1 MRNKGRTRKVL
12 LIGAMCLS
20 FSLSAWAQKVSMDYR
35 DTKVETVLSSIKK
48 QTGMNMV
55 YSDQILDAER
65 KVTIRVQNVDLR
77 TALDKLL
84 AGTQTTYEIRNGRIY
99 FVERRNGQQQSTQK
113 KKVKGTVTDEN
124 GEPIIGANILEE
136 GSAGN
141 GTITDVDGNFE
152 LTVAGNATLKVTYI
166 GYRTQ
171 QVSVRGQNTLSIAMA
186 SDTEMLDE
194 VVVVGYGT
202 MRKKDLTGA
211 VGVVGGKDLQQRH
224 TTTLS
229 TALQGAVAGVQ
240 VTRSGGQPE
249 ANPTIRIRGVTS
261 ISSNDPL
268 VIVDGVVGNIDDVN
282 PEDVESMTVLKDA
295 ASASIYGARAAAGV
309 ILITTKRA
317 KDNDLKLS
325 YNFEFGL
332 DYIPQHPQKVGP
344 ERFMEMANETRYND
358 NPSGGMFQTYAE
370 DVIKNYRQLN
380 RENPDQYPI
389 VEDWFK
395 EVFNKVG
402 PRHSHTVNLSGGTK
416 YVKTNASLSYDK
428 VNAMYDNRDYERVM
442 ARINNTFTI
451 NKWIGADLDFN
462 FKHDAVDKPAADQY
476 IYEKAVYGMA
486 PIHSAWFSDGR
497 IGEGRTG
504 GGDNPIAYVYESGS
518 NQVWNTTVGGRASLY
533 VTPLDGLKLSAV
545 VAPRYTFTK
554 KKLFTKRMPYTTWDD
569 PNTIAGYRS
578 GVSATT
584 DKLTEERNDYYDITT
599 QVIINYIKR
608 FGKHNINVMGG
619 YESFY
624 TKYEDLKAIRDQYQ
638 LTDYPYLDMGPT
650 SNWSNEGGA
659 TEQAYRSWFGRIAYS
674 YADRYLI
681 QANIRR
687 DASSRF
693 HKDHRWGNFPSFS
706 AGWVISEEPFMKNA
720 NLDWLSYLKVR
731 GSWGILGNERITD
744 NYYPYQAAINFS
756 TALFF
761 QNGQVI
767 SSQSA
772 SQWAYAVEDLTWEKT
787 ASTDIGVDINFF
799 DNRLRFTA
807 EWYQKKTSDM
817 LLAVEIPN
825 FVGFDNPQ
833 RNVGKMETKGFEIDL
848 SWSDQIGDFSYSI
861 GVNFSDAK
869 SKMTDL
875 GGTEFFDDSK
885 RKVRMEGSEFDEWYG
900 YLSDGL
906 FLTQEDLDNSP
917 KLNNT
922 QGLGSVKYKDISGP
936 DGVPDGQ
943 ISPEYDRT
951 FLGGSLPRFMYG
963 GNISLAYK
971 NVDLSMAFQGVG
983 KQNVLLNEYM
993 LQNMK
998 EIDGK
1003 YWSSF
1008 KTDAQNAVA
1017 KYPRLSSNSRT
1028 ADYACWNG
1036 SMSDY
1041 WLFNGRYFR
1050 MKNITIGWT
1059 LPETWTERMHMS
1071 SVRLYVAGNDLFC
1084 IDQFPHGWDPE
1095 TPVTGAVTPVT
1106 SSVIFGLQVNF

>member
-20 FSLSAWAQKVSMDYR
+20 FSLSAWAQKVSLDYR

-65 KVTIRVQNVDLR
+65 KVTIRVLNVDLR

-152 LTVAGNATLKVTYI
+152 LTVADNATLKVTYI

-171 QVSVRGQNTLSIAMA
+171 EISVRDKNTLAIALA
-186 SDTEMLDE
+186 SDTEVLDE

-211 VGVVGGKDLQQRH
+211 VGVVGGDDIQKRH
-224 TTTLS
+224 TANIS
-229 TALQGAVAGVQ
+229 TALQGAVSGVQ
-240 VTRSGGQPE
+240 VTRSGGAPE
-249 ANPTIRIRGVTS
+249 SNPEIRVRGITTLS
-261 ISSNDPL
+261 NNDPL
-268 VIVDGVVGNIDDVN
+268 VIVDGTIGNIDDVN

-332 DYIPQHPQKVGP
+332 EYIPQHPQTVGP
-344 ERFMEMANETRYND
+344 ERFMEMSNEKRYND
-358 NPSGGMFQTYAE
+358 NPSGGMFQDYAE
-370 DVIKNYRQLN
+370 DRIANYRQLN
-380 RENPDQYPI
+380 RENPDEYPI
-389 VEDWFK
+389 VDNWFR
-395 EVFNKVG
+395 EVYNKVA
-402 PRHSHTVNLSGGTK
+402 PKQSHTFTLSGGTK
-416 YVKTNASLSYDK
+416 FVKTNATLSYDK
-428 VNAMYDNRDYERVM
+428 INGMYDNRHYERVM

-462 FKHDAVDKPAADQY
+462 FKHDAIDKPFKEKD
-476 IYEKAVYGMA
+476 IYVKAYTMR
-486 PIHSAWFSDGR
+486 PIWGAWYTDGR
-497 IGEGRTG
+497 IAEGDLDG
-504 GGDNPIAYVYESGS
+504 NNPIAYIYDSGS
-518 NQVWNTTVGGRASLY
+518 DQTWNTIAGGRASLY
-533 VTPLDGLKLSAV
+533 VKPLDGLKISAV
-545 VAPRYTFTK
+545 VAPRYIFTK
-554 KKLFTKRMPYTTWDD
+554 KKKFEKAMPYTAWDD
-569 PNTIAGYRS
+569 PNTIVGYRS
-578 GVSATT
+578 NAYTNN
-584 DKLTEERNDYYDITT
+584 LEEDRDDFYDITT
-599 QVIINYIKR
+599 QVLVNYMKR
-608 FGKHNINVMGG
+608 FGKHDVNVMGG
-619 YESFY
+619 YEGYY
-624 TKYEDLKAIRDQYQ
+624 TKYENMKAKR
-638 LTDYPYLDMGPT
+638 LEFPLAEYPYLDAGPT
-650 SNWSNEGGA
+650 LNWSNEGGA

-720 NLDWLSYLKVR
+720 KLDWLSYFKIR
-731 GSWGILGNERITD
+731 GSWGILGNERIND
-744 NYYPYQAAINFS
+744 NYYPYQAAIS
-756 TALFF
+756 MYKGVLF
-761 QNGQVI
+761 QNGATVPVQT
-767 SSQSA
+767 A
-772 SQWAYAVEDLTWEKT
+772 SQGAYAVEDLTWEKT
-787 ASTDIGVDINFF
+787 ASTDIGIDINFF

-807 EWYQKKTSDM
+807 EWYQKKTEDM
-817 LLAVEIPN
+817 LLAVEIPR

-833 RNVGKMETKGFEIDL
+833 RNVGKMKTKGFEIDL

-869 SKMTDL
+869 TQMTDL

-885 RKVRMEGSEFDEWYG
+885 QKVRMEGSEYDEWYG
-900 YLSDGL
+900 YICEGM
-906 FLTQEDLDNSP
+906 FLTEDDLKKYP

-922 QGLGSVKYKDISGP
+922 QGLGSLRYKDISGP
-936 DGVPDGQ
+936 DGVPDGK

-963 GNISLAYK
+963 GTISLAYK
-971 NVDLSMAFQGVG
+971 NIDLSMAFQGIG
-983 KQNVLLNEYM
+983 KQNVLLHQYM
-993 LQNMK
+993 WENMN
-998 EIDGK
+998 IFDGN

-1008 KTDAQNAVA
+1008 KSDAENANA
-1017 KYPRLSSNSRT
+1017 FYPRLSSNSLQ
-1028 ADYACWNG
+1028 ADAPVWNG
-1036 SMSDY
+1036 SMSDH

-1050 MKNITIGWT
+1050 MKNITVGWT
-1059 LPETWTERMHMS
+1059 LPKAWMEKVHMRS
-1071 SVRLYVAGNDLFC
+1071 ARLYVSGNDLFS
-1084 IDQFPHGWDPE
+1084 IDQYPKGWDPE
-1095 TPVTGAVTPVT
+1095 TPVVDKVPVT